1 MLCVRRAVDNASILN
16 IYCYPVKSM
25 MGEALSEAD
34 IGEAGITG
42 DRGWAVRDE
51 KLGGIRG
58 GKKIPQLMTLTAQSG
73 STAPLIT
80 APDGESAS
88 ASSEGINGWLS
99 DKLNHPVTLWPLL
112 PADQLGHYRR
122 GAPDTEDFE
131 QELRAVFGR
140 LPEEPLPDLTG
151 FEELLEFESPPGT
164 YFDAFPISIM
174 SQQSLA
180 TMNQLDGESKFDVRR
195 FRPNLL
201 VDIPDTDHPFPEQAW
216 VGRMLSIGS
225 VKLKIDMACPRCSMT
240 THGFDDLPRDTE
252 IMRKLVAN
260 SEGNLGIYASV
271 VTPGAVK
278 PGDRIDISHTLTKRE
293 TNTKQLQDWR
303 HSYQHTRSLLET
315 GMDRGGS

>member
-1 MLCVRRAVDNASILN
+1 MSAASVTH
-16 IYCYPVKSM
+16 IYRYPVKSM
-25 MGEALSEAD
+25 MGETLSEAD
-34 IGEAGITG
+34 IGVAGIPG

-51 KLGGIRG
+51 KRGGIRG
-58 GKKIPQLMTLTAQSG
+58 GKKIPQLMTLTALSG
-73 STAPLIT
+73 AVAPLIT
-80 APDGESAS
+80 APDGDSAS
-88 ASSEGINGWLS
+88 AKTDGINQWLS

-112 PADQLGHYRR
+112 PADQLDHYRR

-140 LPEEPLPDLTG
+140 LPNEPLPDLAG

-174 SQQSLA
+174 SQQSLN
-180 TMNQLDGESKFDVRR
+180 TMNQLEGESRFDVRR

-216 VGRMLSIGS
+216 VGKTLSIGS
-225 VKLKIDMACPRCSMT
+225 VALKIDMTCPRCSMT
-240 THGFDDLPRDTE
+240 THGFDDLPQDAQ

-271 VTPGAVK
+271 VQAGRVTA
-278 PGDRIDISHTLTKRE
+278 GD
-293 TNTKQLQDWR
+293 
-303 HSYQHTRSLLET
+303 SL
-315 GMDRGGS
+315 SVV

>member
-1 MLCVRRAVDNASILN
+1 MANASIIN
-16 IYCYPVKSM
+16 IYRYPVKSM
-25 MGEALSEAD
+25 MGETLSEAD
-34 IGEAGITG
+34 IGEAGIPG

-51 KLGGIRG
+51 KRGGIRG

-73 STAPLIT
+73 PTAPLIT
-80 APDGESAS
+80 SPDGDSAS
-88 ASSEGINGWLS
+88 ASTEGINEWLS

-112 PADQLGHYRR
+112 PADQLDHYRR

-180 TMNQLDGESKFDVRR
+180 SMNQLEGESRFDVRR

-216 VGRMLSIGS
+216 IGKTLSIGS
-225 VKLKIDMACPRCSMT
+225 VKLKIDMTCPRCSMT

-252 IMRKLVAN
+252 VMRKLVN
-260 SEGNLGIYASV
+260 HSDGNLGIYASV
-271 VTPGAVK
+271 MQAGKVSA
-278 PGDRIDISHTLTKRE
+278 GDSV
-293 TNTKQLQDWR
+293 
-303 HSYQHTRSLLET
+303 
-315 GMDRGGS
+315 GVV

>member
-1 MLCVRRAVDNASILN
+1 MSAASVTH
-16 IYCYPVKSM
+16 IYRYPVKSM
-25 MGEALSEAD
+25 MGETLSEAD
-34 IGEAGITG
+34 IGVAGIPG

-51 KLGGIRG
+51 KRGGIRG

-73 STAPLIT
+73 AVAPLIT
-80 APDGESAS
+80 APDGDSAS
-88 ASSEGINGWLS
+88 ANTDGINQWLS

-112 PADQLGHYRR
+112 PADQLDHYRR

-140 LPEEPLPDLTG
+140 LPNEPLPDLAG

-174 SQQSLA
+174 SQQSLN
-180 TMNQLDGESKFDVRR
+180 TMNQLEGESRFDVRR

-216 VGRMLSIGS
+216 VGKTLSIGS
-225 VKLKIDMACPRCSMT
+225 VMLKIDTTCPRCAMT
-240 THGFDDLPRDTE
+240 THGFDDLPQDAQ

-271 VTPGAVK
+271 VQAGRVTA
-278 PGDRIDISHTLTKRE
+278 GDSV
-293 TNTKQLQDWR
+293 
-303 HSYQHTRSLLET
+303 SVV
-315 GMDRGGS
+315 

>member
-1 MLCVRRAVDNASILN
+1 MTDASILN
-16 IYCYPVKSM
+16 IYRYPVKSM
-25 MGEALSEAD
+25 MGETLSEAD
-34 IGEAGITG
+34 IGEAGIPG

-51 KLGGIRG
+51 KRGGIRG

-73 STAPLIT
+73 PTAPLIT
-80 APDGESAS
+80 APDGDSAS
-88 ASSEGINGWLS
+88 ASTEGINEWLS
-99 DKLNHPVTLWPLL
+99 EKLNHPVTLWPLL
-112 PADQLGHYRR
+112 PADQLDHYRR

-180 TMNQLDGESKFDVRR
+180 TMNQLEGESRFDVRR

-201 VDIPDTDHPFPEQAW
+201 VDIPDTNHPFPEQAW
-216 VGRMLSIGS
+216 VGKTVSLGS
-225 VKLKIDMACPRCSMT
+225 VQLKIDMTCPRCSMT

-252 IMRKLVAN
+252 IMRKLVN
-260 SEGNLGIYASV
+260 HSDGNLGIYASV
-271 VTPGAVK
+271 QRRGQ
-278 PGDRIDISHTLTKRE
+278 ISVNDHIE
-293 TNTKQLQDWR
+293 I
-303 HSYQHTRSLLET
+303 SES
-315 GMDRGGS
+315 

>member
-1 MLCVRRAVDNASILN
+1 MTNASILN
-16 IYCYPVKSM
+16 IYRYPVKSM
-25 MGEALSEAD
+25 MGETLSEAD
-34 IGEAGITG
+34 IGEAGIPG

-51 KLGGIRG
+51 KRGGIRG

-73 STAPLIT
+73 PTAPLIT
-80 APDGESAS
+80 SPDGDSAS
-88 ASSEGINGWLS
+88 ASTEGINEWLS

-112 PADQLGHYRR
+112 PADQLDHYRR

-180 TMNQLDGESKFDVRR
+180 TMNQLEGESRFDVRR

-201 VDIPDTDHPFPEQAW
+201 VGIPDTDHPFPEQAW
-216 VGRMLSIGS
+216 VGKTLSIGS
-225 VKLKIDMACPRCSMT
+225 VKLKIDMTCPRCSMT

-252 IMRKLVAN
+252 VMRKLVN
-260 SEGNLGIYASV
+260 HSDGNLGIYASV
-271 VTPGAVK
+271 IQAGKVSADDSV
-278 PGDRIDISHTLTKRE
+278 SVV
-293 TNTKQLQDWR
+293 
-303 HSYQHTRSLLET
+303 
-315 GMDRGGS
+315 

>member
-1 MLCVRRAVDNASILN
+1 MSTALVTQ
-16 IYCYPVKSM
+16 IYRYPVKSM
-25 MGEALSEAD
+25 MGEILSEAG
-34 IGEAGITG
+34 IGEAGIPG

-51 KLGGIRG
+51 KRGGIRG
-58 GKKIPQLMTLTAQSG
+58 GKKIPQLMTLAAQSG
-73 STAPLIT
+73 AAAPLIT
-80 APDGESAS
+80 APDGDSAS
-88 ASSEGINGWLS
+88 ASAEGINQWLS

-112 PADQLGHYRR
+112 PADQLDHYRR

-140 LPEEPLPDLTG
+140 LPDEPLPDLAG

-180 TMNQLDGESKFDVRR
+180 SMNQLEGESRFDVRR

-216 VGRMLSIGS
+216 VGKTLSIGS
-225 VKLKIDMACPRCSMT
+225 VKLKIDMTCPRCSMT

-252 IMRKLVAN
+252 VMRKLVN
-260 SEGNLGIYASV
+260 HSDGNLGIYASV
-271 VTPGAVK
+271 MQAGKVSA
-278 PGDRIDISHTLTKRE
+278 GDSV
-293 TNTKQLQDWR
+293 
-303 HSYQHTRSLLET
+303 SVV
-315 GMDRGGS
+315 

>member
-1 MLCVRRAVDNASILN
+1 MANASILN
-16 IYCYPVKSM
+16 IYRYPVKSM
-25 MGEALSEAD
+25 MGETLSEAD
-34 IGEAGITG
+34 IGEAGIPG

-51 KLGGIRG
+51 KRGGIRG

-73 STAPLIT
+73 PTAPLIM
-80 APDGESAS
+80 APDGDSAS
-88 ASSEGINGWLS
+88 ASTEGINEWLS

-112 PADQLGHYRR
+112 PADQLDHYRR

-174 SQQSLA
+174 SEQSLA
-180 TMNQLDGESKFDVRR
+180 TMNQLEGESRFDVRR

-216 VGRMLSIGS
+216 VGKTLSIGS
-225 VKLKIDMACPRCSMT
+225 VKLKIDMTCPRCSMT

-252 IMRKLVAN
+252 VMRKLVN
-260 SEGNLGIYASV
+260 HSDGNLGIYASV
-271 VTPGAVK
+271 QSPGK
-278 PGDRIDISHTLTKRE
+278 IS
-293 TNTKQLQDWR
+293 
-303 HSYQHTRSLLET
+303 LE
-315 GMDRGGS
+315 DHIAISQS

>member
-1 MLCVRRAVDNASILN
+1 MSTASVTH
-16 IYCYPVKSM
+16 IYRYPVKSM
-25 MGEALSEAD
+25 MGETLSEAD
-34 IGEAGITG
+34 IGEAGIPG

-51 KLGGIRG
+51 KRGGIRG

-73 STAPLIT
+73 SSAPLIT
-80 APDGESAS
+80 APDGDSAS
-88 ASSEGINGWLS
+88 ASTEGINEWLS

-112 PADQLGHYRR
+112 PADQLDHYRR

-180 TMNQLDGESKFDVRR
+180 TMNQLEGESRFDVRR

-216 VGRMLSIGS
+216 VGKTLSIGS
-225 VKLKIDMACPRCSMT
+225 VKLKIDMTCPRCSMT

-252 IMRKLVAN
+252 VMRKLVN
-260 SEGNLGIYASV
+260 HSDGNLGIYASV
-271 VTPGAVK
+271 QTPGKISLEDHIAV
-278 PGDRIDISHTLTKRE
+278 S
-293 TNTKQLQDWR
+293 Q
-303 HSYQHTRSLLET
+303 S
-315 GMDRGGS
+315 